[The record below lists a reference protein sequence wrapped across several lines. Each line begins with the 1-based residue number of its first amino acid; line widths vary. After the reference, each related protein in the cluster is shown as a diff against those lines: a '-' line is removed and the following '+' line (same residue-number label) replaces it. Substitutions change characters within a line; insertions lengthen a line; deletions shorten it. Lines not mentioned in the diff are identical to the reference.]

1 MSSVSCI
8 WGKSWS
14 YTNLEVTQTYM
25 QFKSY
30 HFIYFLPHWKWFIIH
45 QLQPKHIYLLKVNP
59 TGINETAFGVN
70 VAAWKV
76 WSSLTDTSVL
86 IYSRVLKPTL
96 LALQVDLQVFCSLN
110 DPWKRS
116 TNLAVPLPWGQ
127 PSAESIFKYTLCQ
140 YCVSYKPL
148 RVPNLDKLLLLPWK
162 ETLGLS
168 VISQCNTPSNLLPQ
182 CEGI

>member
-30 HFIYFLPHWKWFIIH
+30 HFTYFLPHWKWFIIH

-59 TGINETAFGVN
+59 TGINETAFWVN

-76 WSSLTDTSVL
+76 WSSLTDTLFWFIAGCLNQLCLRYRWTYRCSALWTILGRGLLISQFHFPGDSPVL
-86 IYSRVLKPTL
+86 NPYSNIPFANTVL
-96 LALQVDLQVFCSLN
+96 
-110 DPWKRS
+110 
-116 TNLAVPLPWGQ
+116 
-127 PSAESIFKYTLCQ
+127 
-140 YCVSYKPL
+140 
-148 RVPNLDKLLLLPWK
+148 
-162 ETLGLS
+162 
-168 VISQCNTPSNLLPQ
+168 VISLWGFQT
-182 CEGI
+182 